1 MTKYRNAVF
10 KNEHPQQL
18 RSIENCETKKAK
30 SQKPDKQ
37 ELSTQIVKGKEAL
50 KALELKNH

>member
-18 RSIENCETKKAK
+18 RSIENRETKKAK

-37 ELSTQIVKGKEAL
+37 EPSTQIVQGKEAL